1 MCLWDFDNTSSCC
14 LNRNGKLSESDS
26 AKLKPAALS
35 EKAVQRSPVTADVAV

>member
-14 LNRNGKLSESDS
+14 LNRNGKLNESDL

-35 EKAVQRSPVTADVAV
+35 EKAV